1 MPHKEFPLEPSTFE
15 IIDRAML
22 NWLDLNV
29 GPHSSTNKG
38 WKKVP
43 VIWVSAERSFHIKR
57 NRDLRDDSG
66 TIILPVIT
74 LERTS
79 VTKDIK
85 RAPFGNLDAVA
96 DAEGGSFLVKSRRIN
111 QNKTAKFQNAE
122 AKYDFNQENFP
133 LRNSSKPTVLFA
145 GEKHVRDKVV
155 YETVTVP
162 QPVFV
167 EIGYKIGIR
176 TEYQEQMNEII
187 SPFAVYSG
195 NIKHFMIESDHH
207 KYEAFFD
214 SSLSPNNNV
223 ASMQTEERKYETSI
237 NIRVLGYLIGADK
250 NQEQPKV
257 VVRESAAEFKF
268 NRERTI
274 LGDIPEHIDDE
285 GFYRE

>member
-1 MPHKEFPLEPSTFE
+1 MPHKEFPLEPSTLE

-22 NWLDLNV
+22 EWLDLSV
-29 GPHSSTNKG
+29 GPYSSTNKG

-85 RAPFGNLDAVA
+85 RAPFGNLNAID
-96 DAEGGSFLVKSRRIN
+96 DIKGGSFHIKTRIK
-111 QNKTAKFQNAE
+111 QDKTANFQNAQ

-133 LRNSSKPTVLFA
+133 LKHSSKPTVLFA
-145 GEKHVRDKVV
+145 RGKPIKNKIV
-155 YETVTVP
+155 YEIITTP

-187 SPFAVYSG
+187 SPLAVYTG
-195 NIKHFMIESDHH
+195 NIKHFMIESDYHN
-207 KYEAFFD
+207 YEAFFD
-214 SSLSPNNNV
+214 SSFSPNNNI
-223 ASMQTEERKYETSI
+223 ASMQADERKYETSI
-237 NIRVLGYLIGADK
+237 NIQVLGYLIGADK
-250 NQEQPKV
+250 NQEQPKL
-257 VVRESAAEFKF
+257 VVRETAAEFNF